1 MRLEWN
7 YRESQSGR
15 YWLELLD
22 NDGKVI
28 RSVMLVDCQHDSMG
42 YRGVIKYKFSGV
54 TILDDITLDEA
65 KKEVEKYFLRWW
77 EKQLARAERD
87 YDEAYNVVEYLKG
100 EMNGVD

>member
-7 YRESQSGR
+7 YKESQSGR
-15 YWLELLD
+15 YWLELFD
-22 NDGKVI
+22 ADKKVS
-28 RSVMLVDCQHDSMG
+28 SVLLVDCQHDSMG
-42 YRGVIKYKFSGV
+42 YKGVIRYKFSGI

-65 KKEVEKYFLRWW
+65 KKEVEKFFLKWW

-100 EMNGVD
+100 EMNE